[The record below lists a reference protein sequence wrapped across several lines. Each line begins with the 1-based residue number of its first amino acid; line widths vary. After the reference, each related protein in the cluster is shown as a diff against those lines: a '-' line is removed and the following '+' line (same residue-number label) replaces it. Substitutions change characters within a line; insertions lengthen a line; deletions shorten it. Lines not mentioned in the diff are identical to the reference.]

1 MGNIFDYTTKVL
13 EYGYKLPDDSPKG
26 TVADLKTVP
35 VRFSVTFHNL
45 DKDQL
50 DRILNANKKAYESG
64 LIKTMSEAEVDA
76 QAQRQCDEYYDYAYG
91 LPVK

>member
-1 MGNIFDYTTKVL
+1 MGNIFDYTTKVI
-13 EYGYKLPDDSPKG
+13 EYGYKLPDDSPN
-26 TVADLKTVP
+26 P

-64 LIKTMSEAEVDA
+64 LIKTMSEAEVEA
-76 QAQRQCDEYYDYAYG
+76 QAQRHCDEYYDYSYG